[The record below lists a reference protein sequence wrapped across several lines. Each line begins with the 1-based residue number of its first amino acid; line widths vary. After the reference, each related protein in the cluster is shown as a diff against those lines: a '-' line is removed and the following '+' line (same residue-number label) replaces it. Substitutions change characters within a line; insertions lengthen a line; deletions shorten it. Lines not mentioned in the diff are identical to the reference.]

1 MADSANPP
9 SGWKTILTDSM
20 GLVAVVWAIPVA
32 ILLVGSPIVL
42 AVALV
47 MALVRMLQ
55 G

>member
-1 MADSANPP
+1 MLMDS
-9 SGWKTILTDSM
+9 I
-20 GLVAVVWAIPVA
+20 GLVALIWAIPVG

-47 MALVRMLQ
+47 FALIRMLQ

>member
-1 MADSANPP
+1 M
-9 SGWKTILTDSM
+9 LTDSM
-20 GLVAVVWAIPVA
+20 GLAAVIWAIPVA

-47 MALVRMLQ
+47 IAVVRMLQ